1 MSKWIACGAFSNPKR
16 AVNYIRFSSKV
27 DWQTEEEAQ
36 NEAKLWEEEKR
47 YSFIWVEKVR

>member
-1 MSKWIACGAFSNPKR
+1 MSRWIACGAISNTNR

-27 DWQTEEEAQ
+27 NWQTEEEAQ

-47 YSFIWVEKVR
+47 YSFIWVEKVS